1 MSGLSVNWFLLLGL
15 SGCLSILVSAGLVV
29 PTTVEMQTRLYPV
42 LEDSAKVSPGV
53 AGAGGLHHGRTISGT
68 KPAEHL
74 RPSGSSPD
82 SVTKINSSP
91 VPIQNP
97 SSPPGFGTGR
107 TSSPESSDPTF
118 KSETLSDS
126 RAPESPEP
134 SKSSMQ
140 STLVPAR
147 SQKTHIKTSSTS
159 NSDIYSLISTPQPQ
173 ESEGRSGGNST
184 PIPIQ
189 NRSRPPSYRTT
200 STGTFTSLD
209 LSDSRRQISTPE
221 PPESQRSSSFPD
233 SSAVPIQS
241 QSSPT
246 GFETTGR
253 TVAELTSQA
262 LSTTRG
268 LISVSAA
275 STTRKSLNL
284 ATTQTLEAT
293 PPPCTTSKA
302 PPTVERQSCSPR
314 GVVKPCLITIACLAT
329 LATVFMVS
337 TIVLCAKLSTR
348 KYKLRKA
355 QDEKETM
362 FMSHVLLPERNYAGI
377 RQRSPVS
384 NGVLV
389 IHSAGD
395 SEEDISDNLT
405 LSSFLPESDRFV

>member
-1 MSGLSVNWFLLLGL
+1 MSGLNVNWFLLLGL

-29 PTTVEMQTRLYPV
+29 PTTVEMQTTLYPA

-53 AGAGGLHHGRTISGT
+53 AGAGGLYHGRTISGT
-68 KPAEHL
+68 KPTEHL
-74 RPSGSSPD
+74 QPSGSSPD
-82 SVTKINSSP
+82 LVTKINSSP

-107 TSSPESSDPTF
+107 TSSPESSDPT
-118 KSETLSDS
+118 SDS
-126 RAPESPEP
+126 RRLISRPPESPEP

-159 NSDIYSLISTPQPQ
+159 ISDLYSLISTPQPQ

-189 NRSRPPSYRTT
+189 NHSRPPSYRTT

-209 LSDSRRQISTPE
+209 LSDSRRHISTPE
-221 PPESQRSSSFPD
+221 PPEPQRSSSFPD

-253 TVAELTSQA
+253 TVAELTSQD

-284 ATTQTLEAT
+284 ATTQILAAT

-302 PPTVERQSCSPR
+302 PPIAEDQSCSPR

-355 QDEKETM
+355 QDEKEMM

-389 IHSAGD
+389 IHGAGD